1 MDRTLSLK
9 LPANAPK
16 GEGTRREHVEK
27 LAASLRPGRTEFEG
41 EWHQIADY
49 SGYGNVPAL
58 MTTADGTQRP
68 KMRHLMDS
76 HPILAFRTVGS
87 GMYSGLSSPNRPWL
101 RFQFADPDLNT
112 YQPAR
117 EWIDATEQ
125 VIYRMFDASNFYQAA
140 RQNYSDMA
148 HFGPAAGI
156 MTEHWQ
162 HMAPTLP
169 LQIGTYW
176 LGFDDAFQADKLVR
190 DCPMTVD
197 QVVQKF
203 VAKNGA
209 MDWAAVCPKIKAAYD
224 NSKYQMVVR
233 VKQCIEPGPNG
244 TWVSTLWD
252 AGDDSRKVL
261 EAKSYNEKP
270 FWAPIWDEY
279 GVGSYGRGLGH
290 DCLADMRELHMQ
302 AKRKRELTDLL
313 AKPPTAGVARDLD
326 MRPGAHTYV
335 EDLDAVNAAK
345 PIYQVNPQAIGA
357 VREDMME
364 IKQSIDRLTYADL
377 FMAITNMRGVQPRNI
392 EEILKRDEEKLS
404 QLGPVVEQ
412 VNDNMLPVAV
422 ERMMGIARR
431 GDLLPPAPEELQGK
445 ELKMEFVSMLAQA
458 QKMLGLSTTER
469 VVGFV
474 GSLGSVFGPQVL
486 DKIDPDAIIDDYA
499 ERANLP
505 AAALRDKRMVDEMRA
520 GRAEQE
526 QMAQMAAMAQPARDA
541 TQAAANIAGMSG
553 PL

>member
-1 MDRTLSLK
+1 MASTLSL
-9 LPANAPK
+9 PK
-16 GEGTRREHVEK
+16 NTPSGEKTRREHVEK
-27 LAASLRPGRTEFEG
+27 LSSALKPARTDFEN

-58 MTTADGTQRP
+58 MTTTDGTQRP

-76 HPILAFRTVGS
+76 HPILAFRTVGN

-101 RFQFADPDLNT
+101 RFQFADPDLNK

-117 EWIDATEQ
+117 EYIDRVEA
-125 VIYRMFDASNFYQAA
+125 VIYGMFDQSNFYQAA

-148 HFGPAAGI
+148 HFGPAVGI

-162 HMAPTLP
+162 HIAPTLP
-169 LQIGTYW
+169 LEIGTYW
-176 LGFDDAFQADKLVR
+176 LGFDDAFRADKLVR

-197 QVVQKF
+197 QVVSKF

-209 MDWAAVCPKIKAAYD
+209 MDWSGVCPKIKNAWD
-224 NSKYQMVVR
+224 QSKYQQIVK
-233 VKQCIEPGPNG
+233 VKQCIEPGPDG
-244 TWVSTLWD
+244 RWVSTLWD
-252 AGDDSRKVL
+252 AGDDRKDAVL
-261 EAKSYNEKP
+261 EAKSYSEKP
-270 FWAPIWDEY
+270 FWAPVWDEY

-313 AKPPTAGVARDLD
+313 AKPPTAGVAKDLD

-335 EDLDAVNAAK
+335 EDIDAVRAAV
-345 PIYQVNPQAIGA
+345 PVYQVNPAAIGA
-357 VREDMME
+357 VREDMAE
-364 IKQSIDRLTYADL
+364 IKNSLDRLTYADL

-412 VNDNMLPVAV
+412 VNDNMLPIAV
-422 ERMMGIARR
+422 ERMMGIAER
-431 GDLLPPAPEELQGK
+431 GGLLPEAPEELQGQ
-445 ELKMEFVSMLAQA
+445 ELKMEFISMLAQA

-474 GSLGSVFGPQVL
+474 GSLSSVFGPQVL
-486 DKIDPDAIIDDYA
+486 DKVDPDAIVDDYA
-499 ERANLP
+499 DRANLP
-505 AAALRDKRMVDEMRA
+505 ASALRDKRQVEELRE
-520 GRAEQE
+520 GRQQQE

-541 TQAAANIAGMSG
+541 TQAAANIAGMSA
-553 PL
+553 PV